1 MSETQSLQR
10 TSVASIMAGRA
21 PFLPVLHVDNPE
33 HSEPLLEALVEAGVT
48 TLEVTLRSE
57 CALEVIARMKA
68 MNSGALIGAGTIT
81 QLEQVER
88 VADAGVAFAVSPALT
103 PRLIQAIDQAGLPF
117 VPGVCTP
124 TEALLAREAGF
135 FELKL
140 FPADLVGGIAWVKH
154 VLPLYPDLKFCPTGG
169 TGEANLREYL
179 ALPNVFAVG
188 GAFMSPR
195 DLIAAGDWEEIAARA
210 KRAVALLQ
218 Y

>member
-1 MSETQSLQR
+1 MSEMPPLQR
-10 TSVASIMAGRA
+10 SRVASRMTGRA
-21 PFLPVLHVDNPE
+21 PLLPVLHVDNPE
-33 HSEPLLEALVEAGVT
+33 HSEPLLEALVSSGVT

-68 MNSGALIGAGTIT
+68 MNSGAIIGAGTIT
-81 QLEQVER
+81 QPEQVQR

-103 PRLIQAIDQAGLPF
+103 PRLIDAIDRAELPF
-117 VPGVCTP
+117 VPGVSTP

-169 TGEANLREYL
+169 TGEANLRDYL
-179 ALPNVFAVG
+179 ALPNIFAVG

-195 DLIAAGDWEEIAARA
+195 DLIAAGDWKEIAARA
-210 KRAVALLQ
+210 MRAVELLQ
-218 Y
+218 H